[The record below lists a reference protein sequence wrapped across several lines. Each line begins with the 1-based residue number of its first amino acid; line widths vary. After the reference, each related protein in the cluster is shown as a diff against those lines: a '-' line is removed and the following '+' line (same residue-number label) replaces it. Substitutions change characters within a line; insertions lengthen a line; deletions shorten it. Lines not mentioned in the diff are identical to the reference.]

1 MPAHT
6 HTYTNMETCM
16 LIDKHTQFWSQF
28 TNSVDYHPQPYT
40 DESRNKH
47 LLRHEWVGELKH
59 WLLYL
64 WDNQIPGY
72 VNCSGLKQP
81 VGGNGRVLFMSSPCT
96 VLIWNPFKP
105 SHFIYLNI
113 YKHSME
119 DTVQYVWLKVT
130 VISLPKPITVHFTR
144 NQMLFN
150 YVSFQN
156 KVEENSQRFSQAVDG
171 EFKSNSLQ

>member
-28 TNSVDYHPQPYT
+28 TNSVDYHPQAYT

-47 LLRHEWVGELKH
+47 LLRHEWELKH
-59 WLLYL
+59 WRLYL

-96 VLIWNPFKP
+96 VLIWNPFKQVTL
-105 SHFIYLNI
+105 SILTSISIIWNI
-113 YKHSME
+113 
-119 DTVQYVWLKVT
+119 QYVWLKVT